1 MAVCVAV
8 ETGLLASE
16 VLSTLPKPTSPL
28 TNPVGEVIDAPVGI
42 ITVPVNV
49 GEVIGALA
57 SNAICKPLVLAID
70 NAASAIAVA
79 FPVLVTTPVKF
90 ALVTTVVALPLEVTI
105 PVKFALVVL
114 AAATKAVVASAVV
127 LSPAVWVTPMVPVGK
142 VGVPVNVGEAIV
154 AFSANASNTA
164 F

>member
-1 MAVCVAV
+1 MAAPEAKACGVEAYIGDVTLVAV
-8 ETGLLASE
+8 ASPNIGVTKVGAVSITK
-16 VLSTLPKPTSPL
+16 VLP
-28 TNPVGEVIDAPVGI
+28 
-42 ITVPVNV
+42 VPVC
-49 GEVIGALA
+49 EATE
-57 SNAICKPLVLAID
+57 
-70 NAASAIAVA
+70 VA
-79 FPVLVTTPVKF
+79 FPELV
-90 ALVTTVVALPLEVTI
+90 I
-105 PVKFALVVL
+105 GPVKFALVVL